1 MNDAAK
7 DTNALLLQV
16 MAHDLL
22 APLTA
27 IKWQL
32 ELLNHAKADS
42 ESREKHIKGIAGS
55 AELGISLT
63 KHAHVA
69 GQVLTGAYKPMP
81 EEGSLPKLIS
91 HVADELVP
99 QFERH
104 ALTLTTE
111 IGEEKRNRML
121 DKPLSELL
129 IWALTKFFLTVAPA
143 NTKISMRGIAV
154 ESDESNNYLLVVDGA
169 DIPDQDV
176 AAALFTETQVR
187 DAYDQGFVFAMLV
200 QETAKLLGATVTAS
214 SQPNLLAVE
223 LIFPGDEAA

>member
-1 MNDAAK
+1 MNDQHA

-32 ELLNHAKADS
+32 ELLNHAKGDS
-42 ESREKHIKGIAGS
+42 EKCEKHISGITGS
-55 AELGISLT
+55 AELGIALT

-69 GQVLTGAYKPMP
+69 GQVLTGAYRPML
-81 EEGSLPKLIS
+81 EEGSLPDLIT
-91 HVADELVP
+91 HVSTELVP

-111 IGEEKRNRML
+111 IGAENGKRML
-121 DKPLSELL
+121 DAPLTELL

-143 NTKISMRGIAV
+143 NNQISMRGISV
-154 ESDESNNYLLVVDGA
+154 DSEESRNYLLVVDGA
-169 DIPDQDV
+169 DIPEQDA
-176 AAALFTETQVR
+176 AAALFEATHVR

-200 QETAKLLGATVTAS
+200 QEAAKLLGATVTAS

-223 LIFPGDEAA
+223 VVFPGEE